1 MPTPSTAL
9 SSLTLPPVVTPA
21 LESALT
27 RTLDT
32 LTTRGYL
39 AADVTLTGVQ
49 VQAAQRLAGRWTVGG
64 WASRTWQGQQ
74 EAGLRVK
81 GSW

>member
-1 MPTPSTAL
+1 MPIPAL
-9 SSLTLPPVVTPA
+9 PLTIPALPPVVTPA
-21 LESALT
+21 LDAALT
-27 RTLDT
+27 RTLDS

-39 AADVTLTGVQ
+39 AADITLSGVQ
-49 VQAAQRLAGRWTVGG
+49 VQAAQRVAGKWSVGG

-81 GSW
+81 GTW